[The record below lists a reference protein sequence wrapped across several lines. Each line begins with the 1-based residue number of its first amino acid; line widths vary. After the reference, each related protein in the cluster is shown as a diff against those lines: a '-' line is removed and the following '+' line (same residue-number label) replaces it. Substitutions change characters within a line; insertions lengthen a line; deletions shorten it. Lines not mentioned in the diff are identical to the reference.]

1 MINEQTWNYI
11 LIALIIFV
19 ILFFYKN
26 AIVKVVSKIKE
37 LVISLIPSVDFI
49 YV

>member
-1 MINEQTWNYI
+1 MINEETWNYI
-11 LIALIIFV
+11 LIGLIIFV

-26 AIVKVVSKIKE
+26 AIVKVGSKIKE
-37 LVISLIPSVDFI
+37 LVLSLIPNVDFI